1 MSQPFRVD
9 GLGSVDRSRPLAFT
23 FDGAAYQG
31 YAGDTLA
38 SALLA
43 NGVHLVARSYKY
55 HRPRGILSAGAE
67 EPNALVTL
75 SRGPGRFTPNLRAT
89 QIELHDGL
97 SASSQNRW
105 PSLAFDA
112 GAVNNLLSPL
122 FGAGFYY
129 KMFMGP
135 NLFGKNWAW
144 THLYEPAIRRAAGLG
159 VGPREPDPDRYQRTF
174 AHCDVLIVGG
184 GPAGIAAALAASAS
198 DARVILCDE
207 YPGLGGALLAEND
220 ARIEST
226 PARDWLAKAAA
237 ALRDRPNLRVM
248 TRTQAFG
255 YYAQNFVALNE
266 RIAEADLIADPDLPR
281 ERLWQ
286 ARAREVVLAAGAIE
300 CPLVFPDNDRPGV
313 MLADSARRYLRQY
326 GVRVGERVVVATSHD
341 SAYRAALELK
351 EAGVEVAVIA
361 DLRPDE
367 NGRLAEAAR
376 AAGVEVAAGAEI
388 HGVDGRLRVKGVR
401 LKVAGAS
408 RTVACDALL
417 MSGGWTPSVHLF
429 SQSRGKLVFNDA
441 LQVFRPGASAQRE
454 RSAGACNATF
464 DLAAAFAEGDAAG
477 RAAAAGAGF
486 DAPAARVYAVSGAF
500 PSPGPSS
507 SPLAVEDR
515 GEGSRSPGGS
525 ARGAFDNLDHP
536 RDPPPR
542 PAPTGG
548 AGGEPFFRQPTTGAN
563 VSGSPPA
570 QRALVAA
577 APPLRTDRRAK
588 AFVDFQN
595 DVCSKDVSL
604 AVQEGMRSIEHIK
617 RYTTTGMAT
626 DQGKL
631 SNMNALAIAAHALA
645 KPVPEVG
652 LTTFRPPYTPVT
664 FGVFAGPARGDL
676 FDPIRRT
683 PIHDWAAENGAK
695 FEDVGLWKRAWYL
708 ARGSES
714 MHDAVARECRT
725 TRQSVGLFDASTLG
739 KIEVV
744 GPDAAVF
751 LERMY
756 ANAFQKLEV
765 GRCRYGLM
773 LNEAGFLMDDGVIAR
788 LKPDRFHVTTTTGG
802 APHVLAQ
809 MEDYLQTE
817 FTDLKVWLTST
828 TEQWATI
835 AVQGPKARECVAP
848 LIEGVDLANE
858 TFAHLAVREVRA
870 CGVPARLMRVSFTGE
885 LGYEINVPSHY
896 GRAVW
901 EAAWREVEKRGGC
914 AYGTESMHVM
924 RAEKGFVIVGQ
935 ETDGTVTLADL
946 GLDWAIGKTKK
957 DFVGKRSLVR
967 PDMLAANRKQ
977 LVGLLTDDPAIVL
990 EEGAQVTES
999 AKPPTGTPAL
1009 GHVTSSYASA
1019 TLGRSIAL
1027 ALVAAGRSRIGT
1039 KLNVPMRRGAIPVT
1053 VTVPLFYDKAAA
1065 RVNG

>member
-1 MSQPFRVD
+1 MSQPFRVAD
-9 GLGSVDRSRPLAFT
+9 MGSVDRSRPLTFM
-23 FDGAAYQG
+23 FDGLLHQG

-43 NGVHLVARSYKY
+43 NGIHLVGRSYKY

-67 EPNALVTL
+67 EPNALVTV

-89 QIELHDGL
+89 QIELHEGL

-105 PSLAFDA
+105 PSLAFDV
-112 GAVNNLLSPL
+112 GAVNDLLSPL

-129 KMFMGP
+129 KTFMGP

-144 THLYEPAIRRAAGLG
+144 THVYEPAIRRAAGLG

-198 DARVILCDE
+198 GARVVLCDE
-207 YPGLGGALLAEND
+207 NPALGGSLLAEDD
-220 ARIEST
+220 AGIET
-226 PARDWLAKAAA
+226 MPARDWLAKAAA
-237 ALRDRPNLRVM
+237 TLRDRPNLRLM

-255 YYAQNFVALNE
+255 YHAQNFVALNE

-286 ARAREVVLAAGAIE
+286 VRAREVVLAAGAIE
-300 CPLVFPDNDRPGV
+300 RPLVFPDNDRPGV
-313 MLADSARRYLRQY
+313 MLAESARRYCRQY
-326 GVRVGERVVVATSHD
+326 GVKVGERVVVATSHD
-341 SAYRAALELK
+341 GAYRAARDLMQ
-351 EAGVEVAVIA
+351 AGVDVALIA
-361 DLRPDE
+361 DLRPAA
-367 NGRLAEAAR
+367 NGPLSGAAR
-376 AAGVEVAAGAEI
+376 AAGLEVAHGAEI
-388 HGVDGRLRVKGVR
+388 LGVGGRLRVKSVR
-401 LKVAGAS
+401 IKHQGGE
-408 RTVACDALL
+408 RKVACDALI

-429 SQSRGKLVFNDA
+429 SQSRGKLVFDEA
-441 LQVFRPGASAQRE
+441 LQVFRPGTSAQRE

-464 DLAAAFAEGDAAG
+464 ELARALAEGDAAG
-477 RAAAAGAGF
+477 RAAAAAAGF
-486 DAPAARVYAVSGAF
+486 VAPDARVYAVDGAAGTLE
-500 PSPGPSS
+500 PVS
-507 SPLAVEDR
+507 SPLVGEDQ
-515 GEGSRSPGGS
+515 GGGSRRPPGLAG
-525 ARGAFDNLDHP
+525 GPPDDLDGP
-536 RDPPPR
+536 RDPPPL
-542 PAPTGG
+542 PAPARGGGG
-548 AGGEPFFRQPTTGAN
+548 AN
-563 VSGSPPA
+563 
-570 QRALVAA
+570 AA
-577 APPLRTDRRAK
+577 AERRGK

-631 SNMNALAIAAHALA
+631 SNMNALAIAAEALA
-645 KPVPEVG
+645 KPIPEVG

-664 FGVFAGPARGDL
+664 FGAFAGPARGDL

-683 PIHDWAAENGAK
+683 PIHDWAAENGAR
-695 FEDVGLWKRAWYL
+695 FEDVSLWKRAWYFP
-708 ARGSES
+708 RGRES
-714 MHDAVARECRT
+714 IHDAVARECRT
-725 TRQSVGLFDASTLG
+725 TRDSVGLFDASTLG

-773 LNEAGFLMDDGVIAR
+773 LSEAGFLMDDGVIAR
-788 LKPDRFHVTTTTGG
+788 LRPDRFHVTTTTGG
-802 APHVLAQ
+802 APAVLAQ
-809 MEDYLQTE
+809 MEDNLQTE

-848 LIEGVDLANE
+848 LIDGVDLANE
-858 TFAHLAVREVRA
+858 AFAHMAVREVRA

-896 GRAVW
+896 GPAVW
-901 EAAWREVEKRGGC
+901 EAAWREVEQRGGC
-914 AYGTESMHVM
+914 AYGTEAMHVM

-946 GLDWAIGKTKK
+946 GLDWAIGKSKK
-957 DFVGKRSLVR
+957 DFVGKRSLGR
-967 PDMLAANRKQ
+967 PDMLVENRKQ
-977 LVGLLTDDPAIVL
+977 LVGLLTDNPAIAL

-999 AKPPTGTPAL
+999 AKPWTGA
-1009 GHVTSSYASA
+1009 
-1019 TLGRSIAL
+1019 R
-1027 ALVAAGRSRIGT
+1027 
-1039 KLNVPMRRGAIPVT
+1039 AI
-1053 VTVPLFYDKAAA
+1053 
-1065 RVNG
+1065 RN

>member
-1 MSQPFRVD
+1 MSQPFRVE

-23 FDGAAYQG
+23 FDGVAYEG
-31 YAGDTLA
+31 CAGDTLA

-43 NGVHLVARSYKY
+43 NGVHLVGRSYKY

-67 EPNALVTL
+67 EPNALVSL

-89 QIELHDGL
+89 QIELYDGL

-105 PSLAFDA
+105 PSLAFDV
-112 GAVNNLLSPL
+112 GAINDLLSPL

-129 KMFMGP
+129 KTFMGP

-144 THLYEPAIRRAAGLG
+144 THVYEPAIRRAAGLG
-159 VGPREPDPDRYQRTF
+159 IAPREPDPDRYQRTF
-174 AHCDVLIVGG
+174 AHCDVLIVGA
-184 GPAGIAAALAASAS
+184 GPAGLAAALAASAS
-198 DARVILCDE
+198 GARVVVCDE
-207 YPGLGGALLAEND
+207 NPAPGGSLLAE
-220 ARIEST
+220 AEAKIETMS
-226 PARDWLAKAAA
+226 AGDWLAKAVA
-237 ALRDRPNLRVM
+237 ALRERPNLRLM

-266 RIAEADLIADPDLPR
+266 RIAEPNLIADPDLPR

-286 ARAREVVLAAGAIE
+286 IRARQVVLATGAIE
-300 CPLVFPDNDRPGV
+300 RPLVFPDNDRPGV
-313 MLADSARRYLRQY
+313 MLADAARRYCRQY
-326 GVRVGERVVVATSHD
+326 GVKVGERVVVATAHD
-341 SAYRAALELK
+341 GAYRAALDLK
-351 EAGVEVAVIA
+351 AAGVNVALIA
-361 DLRPDE
+361 DLRREARGP
-367 NGRLAEAAR
+367 LPEAAG
-376 AAGVEVAAGAEI
+376 AAGLEVAAGAEI
-388 HGVDGRLRVKGVR
+388 VGVDGRLRVKAVR
-401 LKVAGAS
+401 LNVAGAR
-408 RTVACDALL
+408 RTVACDAIL

-429 SQSRGKLVFNDA
+429 SQSRGRLVFDDA

-464 DLAAAFAEGDAAG
+464 DLAGALAEGDAAG
-477 RAAAAGAGF
+477 RAAAAAAGF
-486 DAPAARVYAVSGAF
+486 AASF
-500 PSPGPSS
+500 S
-507 SPLAVEDR
+507 SPLVGEDQ
-515 GEGSRSPGGS
+515 GGGSRRPPGLAG
-525 ARGAFDNLDHP
+525 GPPDNRVGP
-536 RDPPPR
+536 RDPPPL
-542 PAPTGG
+542 PAPARGGGG
-548 AGGEPFFRQPTTGAN
+548 AN
-563 VSGSPPA
+563 
-570 QRALVAA
+570 AA
-577 APPLRTDRRAK
+577 ADRRAK

-595 DVCSKDVSL
+595 DVCSKDVDL

-631 SNMNALAIAAHALA
+631 SNMNALAIAAAALA
-645 KPVPEVG
+645 KPIPDVG
-652 LTTFRPPYTPVT
+652 LTTFRPPYTPVS
-664 FGVFAGPARGDL
+664 FGAFAGPARGDL

-695 FEDVGLWKRAWYL
+695 FEDVGLWKRAWYFP
-708 ARGSES
+708 RGRES
-714 MHDAVARECRT
+714 MHEAVARECRT
-725 TRQSVGLFDASTLG
+725 TRESVGLFDASTLG

-751 LERMY
+751 LERIY

-773 LNEAGFLMDDGVIAR
+773 LSEAGFLMDDGVIAR

-802 APHVLAQ
+802 APAVLAQ

-835 AVQGPKARECVAP
+835 AVQGPKARDCVAP
-848 LIEGVDLANE
+848 LIDGVDLANE
-858 TFAHLAVREVRA
+858 AFAHMTVREACV

-885 LGYEINVPSHY
+885 LGYEINVPSHF

-901 EAAWREVEKRGGC
+901 EAAWGEVEKRGGC
-914 AYGTESMHVM
+914 AYGTEAMHVM

-946 GLDWAIGKTKK
+946 GLDWAIGKMKK
-957 DFVGKRSLVR
+957 DFVGKRSLAR

-999 AKPPTGTPAL
+999 AKPPTGSSAL

-1019 TLGRSIAL
+1019 ALGRSIAL
-1027 ALVAAGRSRIGT
+1027 ALIAAGRSRIGA
-1039 KLNVPMRRGAIPVT
+1039 KLNVPMPGGAIPVT
-1053 VTVPLFYDKAAA
+1053 VTAPIFYDKPGA
-1065 RVNG
+1065 RLHV

>member
-9 GLGSVDRSRPLAFT
+9 GLGLIDRSRPLGFT
-23 FDGAAYQG
+23 FDGVAYQG

-38 SALLA
+38 SALIA
-43 NGVHLVARSYKY
+43 NGVHLVGRSYKY

-67 EPNALVTL
+67 EPNALVSL

-89 QIELHDGL
+89 QIELHEGL
-97 SASSQNRW
+97 EASSQNCW
-105 PSLAFDA
+105 PSLTFDV
-112 GAVNNLLSPL
+112 GAVNDLLSPL
-122 FGAGFYY
+122 FAAGFYY
-129 KMFMGP
+129 KTFMGP

-144 THLYEPAIRRAAGLG
+144 THVYEPAIRRAAGLG

-174 AHCDVLIVGG
+174 AHCDVLIVGA
-184 GPAGIAAALAASAS
+184 GPAGLAAALAASAS
-198 DARVILCDE
+198 GARVVVCDE
-207 YPGLGGALLAEND
+207 NPGPGGSLLAEAD
-220 ARIEST
+220 AGIEKMG
-226 PARDWLAKAAA
+226 ARDWLAKALAE
-237 ALRDRPNLRVM
+237 LRDAPNVRLI

-266 RIAEADLIADPDLPR
+266 RIAEPDLIADPDLPR

-286 ARAREVVLAAGAIE
+286 MRAREVVLATGAIE
-300 CPLVFPDNDRPGV
+300 RPLVFPDNDRPCV
-313 MLADSARRYLRQY
+313 MLADSARRYCRQY
-326 GVRVGERVVVATSHD
+326 GVKVGERVVIATAHD
-341 SAYRAALELK
+341 GAYRAALDLK
-351 EAGVEVAVIA
+351 AAGVNLALIA
-361 DLRPDE
+361 DLRPDAK
-367 NGRLAEAAR
+367 GPLLEAAR
-376 AAGVEVAAGAEI
+376 AAGVEIAAGAEI
-388 HGVDGRLRVKGVR
+388 LGVDGRLRVKAVR
-401 LKVAGAS
+401 LSVAGAR

-429 SQSRGKLVFNDA
+429 SQSRGKLVFDEA
-441 LQVFRPGASAQRE
+441 RQAFKPGASAQRE

-464 DLAAAFAEGDAAG
+464 DLEGALAEGDAAG
-477 RAAAAGAGF
+477 RAAASAAGF
-486 DAPAARVYAVSGAF
+486 AAVSARVYAVRGAF
-500 PSPGPSS
+500 ARLEPVS
-507 SPLAVEDR
+507 SPLVGEDQ
-515 GEGSRSPGGS
+515 GGGS
-525 ARGAFDNLDHP
+525 HSPIGLAGGAFDDLDRP
-536 RDPPPR
+536 RDPSPR
-542 PAPTGG
+542 LVPTRG
-548 AGGEPFFRQPTTGAN
+548 AGGTRGRQG
-563 VSGSPPA
+563 
-570 QRALVAA
+570 
-577 APPLRTDRRAK
+577 K

-595 DVCSKDVSL
+595 DVCSKDVNL

-645 KPVPEVG
+645 KPIPEVG

-664 FGVFAGPARGDL
+664 FGAFAGPARGDL

-683 PIHDWAAENGAK
+683 PIHDWAVENGAA
-695 FEDVGLWKRAWYL
+695 FEDVGLWKRAWYFP
-708 ARGSES
+708 RSRES
-714 MHDAVARECRT
+714 MREAVARECRT
-725 TRQSVGLFDASTLG
+725 TREAVGLFDASTLG

-744 GPDAAVF
+744 GPDAPTF

-788 LKPDRFHVTTTTGG
+788 LKGDRFHVTTTTGG

-835 AVQGPKARECVAP
+835 AVQGPRARDCVAP

-858 TFAHLAVREVRA
+858 AFAHMAVREARA

-885 LGYEINVPSHY
+885 LGYEINVPSHF

-914 AYGTESMHVM
+914 AYGTEAMHVM

-946 GLDWAIGKTKK
+946 GLDWAIGKLKK
-957 DFVGKRSLVR
+957 DFVGKRSLTR

-999 AKPPTGTPAL
+999 ANPPTGSSAL

-1019 TLGRSIAL
+1019 ALGRSIAL
-1027 ALVAAGRSRIGT
+1027 ALVAAGRSRIGAG
-1039 KLNVPMRRGAIPVT
+1039 LNVPMPGGAVPVT
-1053 VTVPLFYDKAAA
+1053 ITAPIFYDKPGA
-1065 RVNG
+1065 RLHV